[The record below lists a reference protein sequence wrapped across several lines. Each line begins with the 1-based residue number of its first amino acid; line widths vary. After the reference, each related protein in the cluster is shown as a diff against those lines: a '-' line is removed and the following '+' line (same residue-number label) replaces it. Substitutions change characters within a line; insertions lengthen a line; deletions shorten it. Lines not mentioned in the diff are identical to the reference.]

1 MDPDTYTVAIICALG
16 LESNAVIGV
25 MDEIYESLP
34 EAARKDANAYTTGRI
49 GKTSVVIV
57 HLPGMG
63 KLNSANS
70 TMRLK
75 STFRKVGL
83 CLVVGVC
90 GGAPYNSR
98 AKKEIVLGDVIIS
111 TGLKQIDF
119 GRYYANGFVP
129 KNDPEDNFGRPADR
143 LRSFLRMLN
152 ETSYYY
158 DRINDETMTT
168 LKTLLRS
175 ATGES
180 LAYPGA
186 HRDHLYESIYQHQ
199 CRAKSA
205 CETCNVTDGTVC
217 QYALDTSCDNLGCEV
232 NRVVSR
238 SRLANLDSSRPVVH
252 FGRVA
257 CGDGVMKS
265 AQDRDRFVEQ
275 YQVIGF
281 EMEAAG
287 AWDAFPTVV
296 IKGVCDYADS
306 HKNKLWQ
313 GYSAAVAASCMKA
326 VLTHWASRTP
336 SVT

>member
-1 MDPDTYTVAIICALG
+1 YTVAIICALG
-16 LESNAVIGV
+16 LETNAVMGV

-75 STFRKVGL
+75 STFPKVGL

-129 KNDPEDNFGRPADR
+129 KDDPEDNFGRPVDR
-143 LRSFLRMLN
+143 LRSFLRMLS

-158 DRINDETMTT
+158 DRISDETRTT

-186 HRDHLYESIYQHQ
+186 HRDHLYESNYQHQ

-217 QYALDTSCDNLGCEV
+217 QYALDTSCDNLGCEAS
-232 NRVVSR
+232 RVVSR

-326 VLTHWASRTP
+326 VL
-336 SVT
+336 